1 MCVCGKIHVMLPTL
15 VVLLVSTVAARASS
29 YMRGHGVKASEL
41 WPHFRNTCN
50 LTCPYGYQTDV
61 EGNFVCQCHDPCQNV
76 LCFWKTRCVVEL
88 PKSCTGT
95 YCRPK
100 ATCKDVTESSQSPL
114 PHGVLQADDAA
125 TTSAETSYPERCMLP
140 VTGEAKKCRKMRLR
154 WYFDSV
160 TGACKQFLGCRTK
173 GNNFKRSRGCER
185 MCLGIKSGPSSRT
198 QPRSGGSAL
207 HVQQDDANLLTL
219 GHGVKGSKVRLTLP
233 AACHVP
239 PVPVTTGC
247 RKVRRR
253 WFFDTTS
260 GTCRKFRSC
269 PTAGNNFRKR
279 RHCKNRCLRL
289 GKTSRRRKGRRGQF
303 HSVKQ

>member
-1 MCVCGKIHVMLPTL
+1 MLLTTTI
-15 VVLLVSTVAARASS
+15 VVLVSAAVARASS

-76 LCFWKTRCVVEL
+76 LCFRKTRCVVEL
-88 PKSCTGT
+88 PKACRGP

-100 ATCKDVTESSQSPL
+100 ATCKEITEASHSPL
-114 PHGVLQADDAA
+114 LPQHGVPQADDAA

-140 VTGEAKKCRKMRLR
+140 VTGEAKKCRNMRVR

-160 TGACKQFLGCRTK
+160 TGSCKQFHGCRKK
-173 GNNFKRSRGCER
+173 GNNFKRQRGCER
-185 MCLGIKSGPSSRT
+185 TCLGIRTVRT
-198 QPRSGGSAL
+198 QTPPHHPLQR
-207 HVQQDDANLLTL
+207 DDADLMTPRK
-219 GHGVKGSKVRLTLP
+219 VKVRLTIP

-239 PVPVTTGC
+239 PIPVTSGC

-253 WFFDTTS
+253 WFFDVSS

-269 PTAGNNFRKR
+269 PTPGNNFRKR

-289 GKTSRRRKGRRGQF
+289 GKTSRRKGRRGVPRSSNQ
-303 HSVKQ
+303 